1 VDRSQQRTALRRRG
15 LTAQAAAAARIV
27 SAADRCDQQSSRTLR
42 ENPNLAAPPRWQ
54 GEVMPT
60 RTQRA
65 GAAMMVGATLGWGIC
80 GAVSTTF
87 RSQPVGLLAISSLV
101 QALVLLG
108 AVRLLGLSRARPRLR
123 TVVQVA
129 LLDAGVMVS
138 YITALTWA
146 PAGPVAAVHLTAPV
160 LLLGWAVLRGERRA
174 GIRELGIAVLL
185 LGGVGATAVSI
196 SGGGGRHPVA
206 GILFAAL
213 SAVLYAMLLRVGSNL
228 GSIGVAYTT
237 GLKAALMALICA
249 PSLLVFAMRP
259 VDIGVNVGLLAVY
272 VPASLLFWRAVTRTS
287 ATLIGSIG
295 LLEAVFCGLFAWLLF
310 SSPLRLAHIV
320 AVALILS
327 AVMLELRRAGRPLAE
342 PLPLP
347 GRQDEAFARSAA

>member
-1 VDRSQQRTALRRRG
+1 M
-15 LTAQAAAAARIV
+15 
-27 SAADRCDQQSSRTLR
+27 LR
-42 ENPNLAAPPRWQ
+42 ENPGAVAVGARQ
-54 GEVMPT
+54 REVMPA
-60 RTQRA
+60 RTQHA

-101 QALVLLG
+101 QALVLFV
-108 AVRLLGLSRARPRLR
+108 AVRALGLSRARPRLR
-123 TVVQVA
+123 TIGLVA

-160 LLLGWAVLRGERRA
+160 LLLGWAVLRRERHA
-174 GIRELGIAVLL
+174 GARELAIALLL
-185 LGGVGATAVSI
+185 LGGVSATALAV

-228 GSIGVAYTT
+228 GDIGVAYTT
-237 GLKAALMALICA
+237 ALKAALMAAICG

-259 VDIGVNVGLLAVY
+259 VDVGVQLGLLLVY
-272 VPASLLFWRAVTRTS
+272 IPASLLFWRAVTRTS

-295 LLEAVFCGLFAWLLF
+295 LLEAIFCSFFAWLLF
-310 SSPLRLAHIV
+310 ASDLRAVHVV
-320 AVALILS
+320 AVGLILG
-327 AVMLELRRAGRPLAE
+327 AVMLELRRTNAPAAE
-342 PLPLP
+342 PLRLP
-347 GRQDEAFARSAA
+347 ERAEPALERSAA